1 MLAPME
7 TVACPSCGEE
17 NPAKFRLCGFCGTS
31 LAPAPETVVCANCG
45 EENPGKFR
53 LCGFCGTPLAA
64 GTPAAGT
71 RAGSS
76 PAPSRGPAGPG
87 ESPALDDSSPFG
99 SLLAPAPSRP
109 AATAPIL
116 PAQEIRKIVTLLFTD
131 IKDSTALTGSIDA
144 EAMTEIKARYF
155 SSMAAEIERHGG
167 EVEKNIGDA
176 IMAIFGRLRAHE
188 DDALRAVRAS
198 HGMQKTLAALNED
211 FERYYGVRITNRTGV
226 NTGEIVAN
234 LDPGATQ
241 NLATGD
247 AVNVTARLEQ
257 NAPAGEILIGE
268 VTYELVKQQVE
279 VERLELTLKGKPEP
293 VPAFRLIDVRSEP
306 VPVLAA
312 AAAPFVGREAEMDVL
327 RGAYSE
333 IVAKR
338 NARLVAVV
346 GDAGVGK
353 TRLISDFMAGVRIE
367 ATIFRG
373 RCLAYG
379 DGITFWPL
387 VEIVRSAARIG
398 EDDSPQTA
406 RGRIAALVPA
416 DDPDHD
422 AIVDRVASAVGLSST
437 THPVAELFWGVRKLL
452 EAQAQKGPLVVLI
465 DDIHWA
471 ESTFLDLLDHLTESV
486 HDAPMLLLCT
496 ARPEVADVHG
506 EWLGST
512 GLERLDLRPLG
523 AAEVE
528 TMIERLLA
536 GAAVSEQTK
545 AKVVAAAEGN
555 PLYIE
560 QIVTMLREREPGESG
575 DVVVPPTISALL
587 AARLDALSRAERA
600 VVDPAAVIGLT
611 FPGAA
616 VTHLVPDAIRADVE
630 SHLVALDRKQFVHPI
645 TTDANAEADD
655 LHRFHH
661 ILVRDA
667 TYQGL
672 LKRTRASLHERFVE
686 WAEPVNRERGRE
698 TEFEEILGYHLEQ
711 AVRYR
716 SELGPLDEG
725 GRAIADRAAAK
736 LGNAGR
742 RAFARG
748 DLPAAANL
756 LRRATALLGPT
767 SALRIQLLLDLGF
780 VLLENGEFAGSTES
794 IEEARTAA
802 AASGDER
809 LVRHASVAHNIHAQ
823 LGTEVLGNA
832 AAMIEETREQIA
844 WFEAA
849 GDDVGLTHA
858 WRLLAAIH
866 GTAGRFREAREAIQ
880 GVMSAARRTG
890 DVRAANRGAIAYATL
905 SLHGDT
911 PVPDAVA
918 ECEALSRD
926 VAGNRMAEAVIGLVR
941 GQLLA
946 MAGRFEEARELAESS
961 RRMLGDLGPSVT
973 ASTTSIES
981 SRIAFLAG
989 DFAAADADLS
999 RDLADLEAIGERYFR
1014 STIAGLHSRAR
1025 LELGDIDTAIASA
1038 ALTKALADPDD
1049 NEAQILWRQ
1058 AEARVLVARGKL
1070 DEARELAEAAVELT
1084 AGTVDLVLRADALI
1098 DLAMILIWADR
1109 RGDAEAP
1116 IREALELYE
1125 RKGAGVLADR
1135 ARALLDEV
1143 AVAS

>member
-1 MLAPME
+1 MLGAME
-7 TVACPSCGEE
+7 TVTCPSCGED

-31 LAPAPETVVCANCG
+31 LVPAPETVVCANCG

-64 GTPAAGT
+64 GTPGGGATAAPP
-71 RAGSS
+71 SS
-76 PAPSRGPAGPG
+76 PPT
-87 ESPALDDSSPFG
+87 SPARPAQTDDSFGFG

-109 AATAPIL
+109 ATTAPIL

-144 EAMTEIKARYF
+144 EAMNEIKARYF
-155 SSMAAEIERHGG
+155 SSMATEIERHGG

-198 HGMQKTLAALNED
+198 YGMQKTLAALNED

-306 VPVLAA
+306 QPVLAA
-312 AAAPFVGREAEMDVL
+312 AAAPFVGREAELDVL

-333 IVAKR
+333 VIAKR
-338 NARLVAVV
+338 IARLVAVI

-353 TRLISDFMAGVRIE
+353 TRLISDFMSNVRLE
-367 ATIFRG
+367 ASIFRG

-398 EDDSPQTA
+398 EDDSPETA
-406 RGRIAALVPA
+406 RGRIAGLIPA
-416 DDPDHD
+416 ADPDHD
-422 AIVDRVASAVGLSST
+422 AIVDRVASAVGLSTS

-452 EAQAQKGPLVVLI
+452 EAQAAKGPLVILI

-471 ESTFLDLLDHLTESV
+471 ETTFLDLLDHLTESV
-486 HDAPMLLLCT
+486 RDAPLLLLCS
-496 ARPEVADVHG
+496 ARPEVADVHA
-506 EWLGST
+506 EWLDSAS
-512 GLERLDLRPLG
+512 LERIDLHPLG
-523 AAEVE
+523 PAEVE
-528 TMIERLLA
+528 TMIDRLLA
-536 GAAVSEQTK
+536 GTEVAADTK
-545 AKVVAAAEGN
+545 AKVIAAAEGN

-560 QIVTMLREREPGESG
+560 QIVTMLRERVPSTG
-575 DVVVPPTISALL
+575 DAVVVPPTISALL
-587 AARLDALSRAERA
+587 AARLDGLSRPERA

-616 VTHLVPDAIRADVE
+616 ITHLVPDAIRGDVGD
-630 SHLVALDRKQFVHPI
+630 HLVALDRKQFVHPV
-645 TTDANAEADD
+645 TTDANAEADE
-655 LHRFHH
+655 LFRFHH

-716 SELGPLDEG
+716 SELGPLDEQ

-756 LRRATALLGPT
+756 IRRATALLGPA
-767 SALRIQLLLDLGF
+767 SSLRIQLLLDLGF
-780 VLLENGEFAGSTES
+780 VLLENGDFAGSTETL
-794 IEEARTAA
+794 EAARAA
-802 AASGDER
+802 AAEIGDER
-809 LVRHASVAHNIHAQ
+809 LVRHASVAQNIHAQ

-832 AAMIEETREQIA
+832 AAMIEETRDQIA
-844 WFEAA
+844 WFETA
-849 GDDVGLTHA
+849 GDDAGLTHA

-866 GTAGRFREAREAIQ
+866 GTAGRYREAREAIQ

-911 PVPDAVA
+911 PVPDAIA

-941 GQLLA
+941 GLLLA
-946 MAGRFEEARELAESS
+946 MAGRFDEARQLADTS

-1025 LELGDIDTAIASA
+1025 LELGDVETATASA
-1038 ALTKALADPDD
+1038 ELTKALADPDD

-1084 AGTVDLVLRADALI
+1084 ADTVDLVLRADALI
-1098 DLAMILIWADR
+1098 DLAMVLIWAGR
-1109 RGDAEAP
+1109 RNEAGP
-1116 IREALELYE
+1116 PVREALELYE
-1125 RKGAGVLADR
+1125 RKGASVAAERTRL
-1135 ARALLDEV
+1135 LLDEV